1 MGQLHFSIDMQHK
14 AIQVYSSDDIISLL
28 AQYGSISIPNHH
40 GFFLSGALSGSPQI
54 ISTLIGTVKGVTGAN
69 VPITIKIPGAQFEY
83 FPLVLS
89 DITSFTQTGSEGRYV
104 NITFL
109 R

>member
-40 GFFLSGALSGSPQI
+40 GFFLSGALSGPT

-89 DITSFTQTGSEGRYV
+89 GITSFTQTGSEGRYV